1 MKVANKKDKKTIE
14 IKDFAGKSGRG
25 SPAISPLKPTPNPSQ
40 GRGMRLPSGR
50 IWIVMAFF
58 LGGIRSRFFSILI
71 AVPSET
77 PDNKM
82 IIATA
87 SALFQE
93 MFYLALFQDTK
104 DILAIGRVIGVGR
117 TEKRVEN
124 VLHFVVTQH
133 LSHGNGSLSGHG

>member
-1 MKVANKKDKKTIE
+1 M
-14 IKDFAGKSGRG
+14 
-25 SPAISPLKPTPNPSQ
+25 Q
-40 GRGMRLPSGR
+40 LPSGM
-50 IWIVMAFF
+50 IWIVMAFFLGGIRAIGPRHYRRTCIVMAFF

-71 AVPSET
+71 AIPSET